1 MGMMPHPERAS
12 EGILNITGSND
23 AIAIFQSLTSHLKM
37 QQKAIV

>member
-23 AIAIFQSLTSHLKM
+23 AIAIFQSLASHL
-37 QQKAIV
+37 QKQLKAAV